1 MLLKYKLV
9 IAEKEVMAM
18 FLSPREKEILIELM
32 NHPSG
37 VSINQMIGLLKVS
50 KRTVYRELENLEESL
65 RTIGASLNKI
75 SRGIYQLNVS
85 DEIRE
90 TILKSIQ
97 TDMVIDLSTNER
109 QKGILMELLV
119 TETPVVLQVFLDKY
133 QISNTTFY
141 GDIKQLEERLAKSP
155 LKIVRNLGYEVVGSE
170 KYRRLLMANILQTE
184 INEYQFFHY
193 QESTK
198 QSNFFFQFLNND

>member
-1 MLLKYKLV
+1 M
-9 IAEKEVMAM
+9 MAM

-141 GDIKQLEERLAKSP
+141 GDIKQLEERLAK
-155 LKIVRNLGYEVVGSE
+155 YEWE
-170 KYRRLLMANILQTE
+170 
-184 INEYQFFHY
+184 
-193 QESTK
+193 QE
-198 QSNFFFQFLNND
+198 N

>member
-1 MLLKYKLV
+1 
-9 IAEKEVMAM
+9 M

-119 TETPVVLQVFLDKY
+119 TETPVVLQVFLDK
-133 QISNTTFY
+133 
-141 GDIKQLEERLAKSP
+141 
-155 LKIVRNLGYEVVGSE
+155 
-170 KYRRLLMANILQTE
+170 
-184 INEYQFFHY
+184 
-193 QESTK
+193 
-198 QSNFFFQFLNND
+198 